1 MVFMF
6 FPVVF
11 ILVEIESVF
20 LLYTEYIVK
29 LEEMA
34 LPLMCRRFSDT
45 DKSAAVVY
53 KLFDCGNNRLIYPVF
68 SAALCSIRIADIQND
83 IKLSEKFLIF
93 ANIVKTD
100 KGYIKRRAAQCFDN
114 TEVGVILFVIDCV
127 MYHMI
132 SQERIFPNNSE
143 LLLF

>member
-83 IKLSEKFLIF
+83 IKLSEKFRIF

-114 TEVGVILFVIDCV
+114 TEV
-127 MYHMI
+127 
-132 SQERIFPNNSE
+132 
-143 LLLF
+143 